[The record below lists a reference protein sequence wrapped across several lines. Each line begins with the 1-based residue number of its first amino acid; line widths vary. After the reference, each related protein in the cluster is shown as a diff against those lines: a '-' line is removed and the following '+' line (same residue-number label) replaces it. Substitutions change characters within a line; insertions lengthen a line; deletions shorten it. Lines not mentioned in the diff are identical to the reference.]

1 MVETSAKYYAL
12 ITGASAGIGKQIAIE
27 CAKKRLNLY
36 LVSLPETEIEDLAES
51 LKAEY
56 SVDVKYLAVDLTKY
70 EAPRQVY
77 DFAIENNIEV
87 NILVNNAGIGYK
99 GKFETLTT
107 ELTDEMILLNVRA
120 TTLLTLLFL
129 PAMKKMEKAH
139 ILNMSSFAAFAPV
152 PFKCV
157 YSATKTYLFFL
168 TKALNSELKETNIK
182 VTSIHPAG
190 VDTKRTVESN
200 RKSSFISRISVLS
213 PEKVAEVAVKN
224 MLNGNKFVIPGI
236 MSKAYYYLGSMLPHG
251 LILWLT
257 GNVFRK
263 SQ

>member
-1 MVETSAKYYAL
+1 MENTSSINYTL
-12 ITGASAGIGKQIAIE
+12 ITGSTAGIGKQIAIE
-27 CAKKRLNLY
+27 CAKKGLNLY
-36 LVSLPETEIEDLAES
+36 LVSLPETGIEEFAEL

-56 SVDVKYLAVDLTKY
+56 SIDVKFLAIDLTKY
-70 EAPRQVY
+70 EAPARVY
-77 DFAIENNIEV
+77 EYAVGNGIEV
-87 NILVNNAGIGYK
+87 NILINNAGIGFK

-107 ELTDEMILLNVRA
+107 AITDEMILLNVRA

-129 PAMKKMEKAH
+129 PAMQKMPKAH

-152 PFKCV
+152 PYKCV

-168 TKALNSELKETNIK
+168 TRALNSELKHTNIK
-182 VTSIHPAG
+182 VTSIHPTG
-190 VDTKRTVESN
+190 VDTKRNIESN

-213 PEKVAEVAVKN
+213 PEEVAEIAVKN
-224 MLNGNKFVIPGI
+224 MLNGNKFVIPGL

-257 GNVFRK
+257 GNVFKK
-263 SQ
+263 SR